1 MKLEA
6 FQTLAAVIAE
16 GSFAAA
22 AHVRHM
28 TPSAVSMQMKQLEQ
42 YVGKPLFDRSG
53 QHVRPRAAALELV
66 GTMEPALSM
75 LEAMRRRPGIV
86 VEGHLRVGIIEALQP
101 ILLPAAMLYLREY
114 HPRLTIAPQRGTSA
128 SLTDEVKAGG
138 LDAAIVARPQ
148 RGLRAGLHWA
158 PLASQSLV
166 FIAPPGS
173 NGAKS
178 ANGTKSP
185 TSTKTARSTS
195 TSNAARDTSHR
206 SLGTAELTHRMR
218 AMDWIRYDR
227 ATTTGGLATRYVQQL
242 VPGKRSLVELGS
254 GAAIVAMVSAGLGFS
269 VLQLI
274 DRRLTDIYPVDAW
287 PLPKGGPVFELGVVT
302 RQVEAEDRPQQA
314 WREAVQHALASATAA
329 NPLKR

>member
-16 GSFAAA
+16 GTFAAA

-53 QHVRPRAAALELV
+53 QHVRPRPAALELV
-66 GTMEPALSM
+66 ETMSPALNM
-75 LEAMRRRPGIV
+75 LEALRRRPSIV
-86 VEGHLRVGIIEALQP
+86 VEGHLRVGVIEALQP
-101 ILLPAAMLYLREY
+101 ILLPAAMLHLREY
-114 HPRLTIAPQRGTSA
+114 HPRLTIAPQRGTSVQ
-128 SLTDEVKAGG
+128 LTEEVKAGG

-148 RGLRAGLHWA
+148 RGLRAGLHWT

-166 FIAPPGS
+166 FIAPPGRKA
-173 NGAKS
+173 GARE
-178 ANGTKSP
+178 
-185 TSTKTARSTS
+185 TA
-195 TSNAARDTSHR
+195 HR
-206 SLGTAELTHRMR
+206 ALGTVELTNRMR
-218 AMDWIRYDR
+218 AMDWVRYDR
-227 ATTTGGLATRYVQQL
+227 ATTTGTMATRYVQQL

-254 GAAIVAMVSAGLGFS
+254 AAAIVAMVSAGLGFS

-274 DRRLTDIYPVDAW
+274 DRRLTDIYPVDVW

-314 WREAVQHALASATAA
+314 WLEAVQHALALASAGRPAE
-329 NPLKR
+329 R

>member
-6 FQTLAAVIAE
+6 FQTLAAVVAE

-22 AHVRHM
+22 AHIRHM

-66 GTMEPALSM
+66 GTMQPALSM
-75 LEAMRRRPGIV
+75 LETLRRRPGIV

-114 HPRLTIAPQRGTSA
+114 HPRLTIAPQRGTSM

-148 RGLRAGLHWA
+148 RGLRTGLHWS
-158 PLASQSLV
+158 PLASQALV
-166 FIAPPGS
+166 FVAPPT
-173 NGAKS
+173 NRDGA
-178 ANGTKSP
+178 
-185 TSTKTARSTS
+185 RD
-195 TSNAARDTSHR
+195 AARPLTA
-206 SLGTAELTHRMR
+206 AELRNRMR

-227 ATTTGGLATRYVQQL
+227 ATTTGAMATRYVQQL
-242 VPGKRSLVELGS
+242 APGKRSLVELGS
-254 GAAIVAMVSAGLGFS
+254 AAAIVAMVSAGLGFS

-274 DRRLTDIYPVDAW
+274 DRGWTGIYPVDVR

-302 RQVEAEDRPQQA
+302 RQVESDDRPQQA
-314 WREAVQHALASATAA
+314 WREAVRHAWSTAQGRGG
-329 NPLKR
+329 PGQG

>member
-6 FQTLAAVIAE
+6 FQTLAAVVAE

-22 AHVRHM
+22 AHARHM

-53 QHVRPRAAALELV
+53 QHVRPRPAALELV

-75 LEAMRRRPGIV
+75 LEALRRRPGIV

-128 SLTDEVKAGG
+128 ALTDEVKAGG

-166 FIAPPGS
+166 FIAPPGGK
-173 NGAKS
+173 NG
-178 ANGTKSP
+178 
-185 TSTKTARSTS
+185 
-195 TSNAARDTSHR
+195 ARDTAHR
-206 SLGTAELTHRMR
+206 PLGTADLTSRMR

-227 ATTTGGLATRYVQQL
+227 ATTTGGMATRYVQQL

-254 GAAIVAMVSAGLGFS
+254 AAAIVAMVSAGLGFS

-274 DRRLTDIYPVDAW
+274 DRRLTDIYPVDVW

-314 WREAVQHALASATAA
+314 WREAVQHALASATGAS
-329 NPLKR
+329 PPKR

>member
-101 ILLPAAMLYLREY
+101 ILLPAAMLYLREH
-114 HPRLTIAPQRGTSA
+114 HPRLTVAPQRGTSA

-166 FIAPPGS
+166 FIAPPGG
-173 NGAKS
+173 NGGKRVA
-178 ANGTKSP
+178 TRE
-185 TSTKTARSTS
+185 TA
-195 TSNAARDTSHR
+195 HR
-206 SLGTAELTHRMR
+206 SLSTAELTSRMR

-227 ATTTGGLATRYVQQL
+227 ATTTGGMATRYVQQW

-274 DRRLTDIYPVDAW
+274 DRRLTDIYPVDVW

-314 WREAVQHALASATAA
+314 WREAVQHALASAAVT
-329 NPLKR
+329 PLKR